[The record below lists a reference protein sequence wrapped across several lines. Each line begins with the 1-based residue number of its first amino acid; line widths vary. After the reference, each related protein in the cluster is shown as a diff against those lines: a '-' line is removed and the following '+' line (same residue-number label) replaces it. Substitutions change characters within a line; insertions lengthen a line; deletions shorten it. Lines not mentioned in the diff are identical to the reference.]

1 MTTAEPA
8 VVRINYQRLSAR
20 GTVIYSEPC
29 LEDNGTR
36 MTTETDLAPAD
47 ADRVSKAFWR
57 QALLPEG
64 RRLTRLRKHYFYHE
78 WFDVVAFYDETEALA
93 GYYIDIVT
101 PLRRVDGEYY
111 ATDLFLD
118 FWLAPGQPAVE
129 LDQDEFDEA
138 AAAGA
143 ITPELAA
150 QARATFAQLRG
161 EIAAGVF
168 PARYIDE

>member
-1 MTTAEPA
+1 MAEQA
-8 VVRINYQRLSAR
+8 TVRVHYTRLSAR
-20 GTVIYSEPC
+20 GTVIYAEPC

-47 ADRVSKAFWR
+47 AERISKAFWR

-78 WFDVVAFYDETEALA
+78 WFDVLAVFTEDGALA

-101 PLRRVDGEYY
+101 PLRQVDGEYY
-111 ATDLFLD
+111 LTDLFLD
-118 FWLAPGQPAVE
+118 FWLAPGQPAME
-129 LDQDEFDEA
+129 LDLDEFDAA
-138 AAAGA
+138 AAAGVL
-143 ITPELAA
+143 TPEQAE
-150 QARATFAQLRG
+150 QARATFARLRR

-168 PARYIDE
+168 PARYIGE